1 MVEPAVVMK
10 VGDGG
15 APDFCL
21 PDKDRRN
28 VCLHDFKGTWVVLYF
43 YPRDNTRGCT
53 REALAFT
60 QALEE
65 FAQLNA
71 VVIGMSGDSVESHG
85 KFIQKHNLTVT
96 LLSDTTHEILERY
109 GVWQRKQLYGKEF
122 WGTVRSTFLI
132 SPGGKIAEIWRNVKV
147 EGHVEA
153 VKRRLVELQ
162 AA

>member
-1 MVEPAVVMK
+1 MEVRV
-10 VGDGG
+10 GG
-15 APDFCL
+15 AAPQFCL
-21 PDKDRRN
+21 PDKEWRN
-28 VCLHDFKGTWVVLYF
+28 VCLSDFKGTWVVLYF
-43 YPRDNTRGCT
+43 YPRDNTSGCT
-53 REALAFT
+53 REALAFS

-71 VVIGMSGDSVESHG
+71 VVIGVSGDSVESHG

-96 LLSDTTHEILERY
+96 LLSDTTHELLERY
-109 GVWQRKQLYGKEF
+109 GVWQRKQRYGEEF

-132 SPGGKIAEIWRNVKV
+132 SPEGKIAEIWRNVQV
-147 EGHVEA
+147 EGHVNA